1 MEKKIN
7 LNDVTIQIRIL
18 KALADVKPFGVFKNF
33 YMVRILRNLKQ
44 PNVITA
50 KHIWEF
56 LGSEYDIKSHDEKSD
71 PAFKNETCFFDQI
84 FDE

>member
-7 LNDVTIQIRIL
+7 LSDVTIQIRIF
-18 KALADVKPFGVFKNF
+18 KALADIKPFGVFKHF
-33 YMVRILRNLKQ
+33 YMAKIIRNLKQ
-44 PNVITA
+44 PNIITA

-56 LGSEYDIKSHDEKSD
+56 LESEYDTKLYDQKAD
-71 PAFKNETCFFDQI
+71 KAFQNETCTFDKI